1 MSKSDGTFYRSKT
14 FHVVERVRARVP
26 LEIYWRPPEE
36 AFPPVKNHWCSNT
49 RLHSFKI
56 SAGLR
61 CFIWTILPKQ
71 HALRQGRTEV
81 RWPPG
86 QDTSLAPPCS
96 NLRSFGSNV
105 LYWRKYLWHCWVFS
119 APGALCPLAPSRY
132 APALRCWIRSWYL
145 NKTSSFRL
153 CWKMIPLPVPCY
165 PRFPPTPLSVG
176 RIFSRERPIVDFSRG
191 ATVVKFHFTNSETK
205 RKPFL

>member
-86 QDTSLAPPCS
+86 QDTSLAPHVRTWGLSGAMCCTDES
-96 NLRSFGSNV
+96 TCGIAGTFR
-105 LYWRKYLWHCWVFS
+105 R
-119 APGALCPLAPSRY
+119 PGHYALLPPLA
-132 APALRCWIRSWYL
+132 
-145 NKTSSFRL
+145 
-153 CWKMIPLPVPCY
+153 
-165 PRFPPTPLSVG
+165 TPLHWDAESD
-176 RIFSRERPIVDFSRG
+176 RDIW
-191 ATVVKFHFTNSETK
+191 TK
-205 RKPFL
+205 RQVFVCAEKWFRCLCLAIQDSRQLLWASEGFFLGGGQ